1 MDTYAVGTALAARFS
16 GITPPTGYDAIKQS
30 TVFMPDSISTFPA
43 VVVMPP
49 DSTLSYMMNKQI
61 DELYTFTVRFII
73 PRSAGLDRGM
83 KALYTWRDHLVKA
96 AVGNQ
101 NLDVSGVY
109 SCMVVGVTMGDVAYG
124 GDEDLLAVDLRTEV
138 RARSV
143 VSDIAP

>member
-1 MDTYAVGTALAARFS
+1 
-16 GITPPTGYDAIKQS
+16 
-30 TVFMPDSISTFPA
+30 
-43 VVVMPP
+43 
-49 DSTLSYMMNKQI
+49 MMNKQI

-124 GDEDLLAVDLRTEV
+124 GEEDLLAVDLRTEV